1 MERGGNEKRAR
12 LVEKEGESTGLRNR
26 TRVASVGVL
35 YFQSRCERSKEH
47 YVCFILTARR
57 TRDAVDCHRVVVVA
71 VAFVAK
77 KDIVFISRKPGT
89 RNTVARGS
97 DGKQMIDR

>member
-12 LVEKEGESTGLRNR
+12 LEEKEGDSTGLRNR

-47 YVCFILTARR
+47 YVCFTLTARR
-57 TRDAVDCHRVVVVA
+57 TRDAVDCHRVVVI
-71 VAFVAK
+71 VAFVTE
-77 KDIVFISRKPGT
+77 KDIVFTSRKRVT
-89 RNTVARGS
+89 WLRSS